1 MIKRKKGGMIEE
13 DDEPVLE
20 PEEAPPLAQQQQQ
33 QDQPIEGINEN
44 EIDNLLNEA
53 ANAHLEGLINPENRT
68 EAQIP

>member
-1 MIKRKKGGMIEE
+1 MIEE
-13 DDEPVLE
+13 DDEPVPE
-20 PEEAPPLAQQQQQ
+20 PDEAPPLAQHQQQ

-68 EAQIP
+68 EAPRP